1 MGGGMYIDGQWS
13 CDCNPPRPS
22 FRRVA
27 KDNRAYYSCPLK
39 FQDTNRCK
47 FFIYENSPEFAA
59 RTGATPRPPTT
70 PSRPA
75 ISHTPHTQVSPH
87 TPTRSRQEQP
97 VQPNYSQQSNA
108 TIEDDEFDD
117 PELDRLMSSVDES
130 VLTPSKRRRVESIT
144 TPTPARRDYSDLS
157 KLFTP
162 PESSYELS
170 SVKEL
175 SVTGVQQA
183 ANTTSKRGVGLDH
196 KLDAPVRTYS
206 DAHEMMRV
214 HWKDLLDEGSRYIRQ
229 LSDILTEKGRRLE
242 QENEDLKRQIAT
254 LEEENA
260 ALTEQHEEY
269 ARQIKIVQVAVHTY
283 EERTALISGS
293 TTIVE

>member
-1 MGGGMYIDGQWS
+1 MGWGTYIDGEWS

-39 FQDTNRCK
+39 FQDKNRCK
-47 FFIYENSPEFAA
+47 FFIYEDSPEFAV

-75 ISHTPHTQVSPH
+75 ISHTPGPQVSPH
-87 TPTRSRQEQP
+87 TPTRSRQAQP
-97 VQPNYSQQSNA
+97 VQPDYSQQSNE
-108 TIEDDEFDD
+108 TVENDEFDD
-117 PELDRLMSSVDES
+117 PELERLMSSVDES
-130 VLTPSKRRRVESIT
+130 VLTPSKRRRVESAT

-157 KLFTP
+157 NLFTP

-170 SVKEL
+170 SAKEL
-175 SVTGVQQA
+175 SVAGVQQE
-183 ANTTSKRGVGLDH
+183 ANTTLRRAVLADD

-214 HWKDLLDEGSRYIRQ
+214 HWKELLDEGSRYIRQ
-229 LSDILTEKGRRLE
+229 LSDILSEKGRRLE
-242 QENEDLKRQIAT
+242 EENGDLKRQIAT
-254 LEEENA
+254 LEEESA

-269 ARQIKIVQVAVHTY
+269 ARQINTVKAAVHTY
-283 EERTALISGS
+283 EDALLL
-293 TTIVE
+293 